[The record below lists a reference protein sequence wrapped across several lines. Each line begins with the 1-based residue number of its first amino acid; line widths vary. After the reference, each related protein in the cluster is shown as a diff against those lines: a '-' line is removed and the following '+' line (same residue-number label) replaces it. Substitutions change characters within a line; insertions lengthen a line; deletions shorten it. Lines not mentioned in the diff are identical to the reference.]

1 MQEGKRPA
9 DVECA
14 CGKPCPLQAR
24 DGIEGDRRMSAG
36 VPGLAS
42 ERRWLIGLVIIYLLV
57 GIPVAWRCVDQINPD
72 GVCHLMLARHY
83 AEGNFDLAV
92 VGLWSPLLA
101 WLIAAL
107 MLVKVEP
114 QAAARAILLVSSL
127 GLTLASWLLM
137 GQMGVRGMYRRAA
150 TVCMAV
156 VALSYSVFV
165 LDPDVL
171 AAALLAVYF
180 WMTLRADTFEKPWA
194 AFQLGLL
201 VGAAYLTKA
210 YALPFFALH
219 FLGIAICYGRQKQ
232 RGAPA
237 RAATAYGLA
246 VVGALVVG
254 GPWIG
259 TLSAQYGR
267 LTFSTSGEMNLSWT
281 GPVVNRRHRHLRGL
295 VTPREGRLTEWED
308 PTDGTRFYPKWS
320 PLDDMASFKHQMRV
334 IWSNVRL
341 LLQHR
346 FFIYHLSILSAVLLY
361 VLLLRRGWRGH
372 LPVAGWAIW
381 TIAVYAPGYLLIIVE
396 DRYYWPLVP
405 VVVGMSFLM
414 LQMLEAAGS
423 EDGTSTA
430 QAARRAVW
438 CSVLLGAMLA
448 ALPFASLARRCLIPA
463 TAGIPLLAEDLRS
476 LPVAPPLA
484 ANNWNVGLYA
494 AYDLNMVYMGRPAH
508 NAPEEIAAEL
518 CSARA
523 RTYLVFDDAKLA
535 AQLRK
540 QRDLKH
546 LATLQL
552 KGHPFGDVAV
562 FDVQCGDVIRP
573 ERMGETWP

>member
-1 MQEGKRPA
+1 MDA
-9 DVECA
+9 DVRSPA
-14 CGKPCPLQAR
+14 T
-24 DGIEGDRRMSAG
+24 
-36 VPGLAS
+36 
-42 ERRWLIGLVIIYLLV
+42 ERRWLIGLVIIYLMV

-127 GLTLASWLLM
+127 GLTLASWLLI

-150 TVCMAV
+150 TICIAV
-156 VALSYSVFV
+156 VALSYSVFA

-180 WMTLRADTFEKPWA
+180 WMTLRRDTFEKPWA

-232 RGAPA
+232 LGAPA

-320 PLDDMASFKHQMRV
+320 PLADIASFKHQMRV

-341 LLQHR
+341 LLEHR
-346 FFIYHLSILSAVLLY
+346 FFIYHLSILSALLFY
-361 VLLLRRGWRGH
+361 VLMLRRRWRGRI
-372 LPVAGWAIW
+372 PVAGWAIW
-381 TIAVYAPGYLLIIVE
+381 TVAVYAPGYLLIIVE

-414 LQMLEAAGS
+414 LQKLQEMGRRQ
-423 EDGTSTA
+423 TA
-430 QAARRAVW
+430 VSARPGRRAIAPLW
-438 CSVLLGAMLA
+438 AAAILALLLA
-448 ALPFASLARRCLIPA
+448 ALPFASLARRCLIPE

-484 ANNWNVGLYA
+484 ANDWNVGLYT
-494 AYDLNMVYMGRPAH
+494 AYDLDMVYMGRPAQ

-523 RTYLVFDDAKLA
+523 RTYLVFDDPKLA
-535 AQLRK
+535 AQLSK

-552 KGHPFGDVAV
+552 RGHPFGEVAV
-562 FDVQCGDVIRP
+562 FDVQCGDAIRP
-573 ERMGETWP
+573 ERMGLTGP